1 VVNQK
6 VATMML
12 RSMGFFVTVAS
23 DGEKAVSEFH
33 AAAANGEP
41 FDVVLMDLQMP
52 LMDGLE
58 AARAI
63 VGAAGEANGNGN
75 AIQGRAPAVA
85 VAAPRI
91 VALTADVAASVIQ
104 ECRAAGMHGFLG
116 TFFCFCFQDSDYF
129 AGLSEYCLRIL
140 CHKT

>member
-1 VVNQK
+1 
-6 VATMML
+6 ME
-12 RSMGFFVTVAS
+12 S
-23 DGEKAVSEFH
+23 DGEKEVSEFH
-33 AAAANGEP
+33 AEAANGEP

-85 VAAPRI
+85 VAAPRS
-91 VALTADVAASVIQ
+91 VALTADVAASVSQ
-104 ECRAAGMHGFLG
+104 ECREAGMHGVLG
-116 TFFCFCFQDSDYF
+116 TSCCFGCQDAEDF